1 MASMGESRVGWSG
14 GECRCPSDR
23 HYRLPCCLIRWP
35 LSCCC
40 RRRCRKCY
48 WCHLTGRR
56 NFWIMLNF
64 LCFNGSLIIMRLN
77 KTTQVLDIRF
87 KYLVGWIFELNQ
99 FASKFELKLI
109 FLINSL
115 SKIIVVV
122 IFIWRQKLVLDFMAW
137 IQPRQIFLNPLNWF
151 IILRFGTSWWRGKL
165 FICSNT
171 AWKSSIVH

>member
-1 MASMGESRVGWSG
+1 MSVLISSIKKIFCCIQKLIRDLIILDQRLLGAIHASSFFFYILCFSWSEVLWRIQGDMMASMGESRVGWSG

-23 HYRLPCCLIRWP
+23 HYRLPCCLIRCP

-77 KTTQVLDIRF
+77 KTTQVLNIRF

-115 SKIIVVV
+115 
-122 IFIWRQKLVLDFMAW
+122 
-137 IQPRQIFLNPLNWF
+137 
-151 IILRFGTSWWRGKL
+151 
-165 FICSNT
+165 
-171 AWKSSIVH
+171 